1 MASKKPTISVR
12 LDDGAK
18 LRVEHAARI
27 VKRSAGAFLEEAG
40 EERARQVLLDWALE
54 RHRRGEA
61 SFSELAADTGL
72 TVEEIMLAAGDRG
85 RQDALEAF
93 LASCRTVAEVS
104 GNRDFLRLGEDAVK
118 AVQRPTREISKRQ
131 AGASRPRDS

>member
-1 MASKKPTISVR
+1 MATKKPTISVR
-12 LDDGAK
+12 LDDIAK

-27 VKRSAGAFLEEAG
+27 MNQSAGAFLEKAG
-40 EERARQVLLDWALE
+40 QERARQVLLDWALE

-72 TVEEIMLAAGDRG
+72 AVEEIMLALGDRG
-85 RQDALEAF
+85 GEEALEAF
-93 LASCRTVAEVS
+93 LASCRTVAEIS

-118 AVQRPTREISKRQ
+118 VVQRAHEPAERRDREQGGLK
-131 AGASRPRDS
+131 

>member
-27 VKRSAGAFLEEAG
+27 VKQSAGAFLEEAG
-40 EERARQVLLDWALE
+40 EERARQVLLEWALE
-54 RHRRGEA
+54 RHRRSEA

-72 TVEEIMLAAGDRG
+72 AVEEIMLAAGDKG
-85 RQDALEAF
+85 RRETLEAF
-93 LASCRTVAEVS
+93 LASCRAVADVS
-104 GNRDFLRLGEDAVK
+104 GNPDFLRLGEDAVK
-118 AVQRPTREISKRQ
+118 AVQRPTVELSRRQ
-131 AGASRPRDS
+131 AGSPRPRSS